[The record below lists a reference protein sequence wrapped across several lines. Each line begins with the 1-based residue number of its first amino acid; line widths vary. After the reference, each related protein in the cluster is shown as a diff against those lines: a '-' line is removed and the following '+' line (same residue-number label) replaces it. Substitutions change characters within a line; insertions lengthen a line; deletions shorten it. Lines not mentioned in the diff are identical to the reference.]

1 MSIKTKFKRKP
12 HPGVPVL
19 RGFVSYNGNMIN
31 VFCPY
36 CDKYHSHG
44 WHPENPSWA
53 IGLRIAHCSSPFKE
67 RYPGGGYH
75 IGVLKAPEEKSCEL
89 FAAKRKEK

>member
-53 IGLRIAHCSSPFKE
+53 IEFRVNHCGGKNRPFL
-67 RYPGGGYH
+67 GYH

-89 FAAKRKEK
+89 FASKRKEK